1 MEERKIINVRD
12 DTVNEKGE
20 NQIIVFENGT
30 PVLLAERGT
39 KKLLRIHRELNKTF
53 QKLENITTE
62 AGNIYLHW
70 TIKPKNARK
79 EYMLYVGNI
88 SDCFA

>member
-1 MEERKIINVRD
+1 MTAKVINVRD
-12 DTVNEKGE
+12 DNVNEKGE
-20 NQIIVFENGT
+20 NQIIVFENGM

-70 TIKPKNARK
+70 QISPKNHKRDF
-79 EYMLYVGNI
+79 LLFVGNMT
-88 SDCFA
+88 DCFV

>member
-1 MEERKIINVRD
+1 MEGTKVINVRD
-12 DTVNEKGE
+12 DTVNEQCE
-20 NQIIVFENGT
+20 NQIVVFENGM
-30 PVLLAERGT
+30 PVLFAMPGT
-39 KKLLRIHRELNKTF
+39 EKLLQTHRELNKTF
-53 QKLENITTE
+53 EKLEDIVTE

-88 SDCFA
+88 LDCFA